1 MSSILLIEDDALVR
15 ITLAAVLAEAGHVVV
30 EAQNGIEGMA
40 EMRRRPPDM
49 VIVDLIMP
57 EQDGIE
63 TLIKLR
69 ASQPDLPI
77 LAMSG
82 GGRARNLDFLA
93 LAASFGATRTLPK
106 PFAPPAL
113 LALVEECL
121 AGAPPATG

>member
-1 MSSILLIEDDALVR
+1 MSRILLIEDDAVVR
-15 ITLAAVLAEAGHVVV
+15 MTMAAMLADAGHSIV

-40 EMRRRPPDM
+40 EMRRRRPEL

-69 ASQPDLPI
+69 ADHPDLPI

-82 GGRARNLDFLA
+82 GGRARNLDFLT
-93 LAASFGATRTLPK
+93 LAAGFGATRTLLK
-106 PFAPPAL
+106 PFAPPSL
-113 LALVEECL
+113 LALVDECL
-121 AGAPPATG
+121 TAARRPDE